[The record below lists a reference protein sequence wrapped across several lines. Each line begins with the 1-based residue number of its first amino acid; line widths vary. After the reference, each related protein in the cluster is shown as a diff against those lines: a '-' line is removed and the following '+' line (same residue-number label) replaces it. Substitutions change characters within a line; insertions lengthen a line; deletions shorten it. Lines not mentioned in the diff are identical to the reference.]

1 MSKSTITRREFLKY
15 STAGSLAGLGSL
27 AAPGILTSARAAKPI
42 KIGCPMPLTG
52 RYSREALYC
61 VEGYKLWAKHINEK
75 GYSYGNEKLPHSEP
89 GLINGR
95 KVELTVLDDTS
106 DPTQGARLMLHL
118 IHNQKV
124 DLLLGPYASSI
135 NLAVRPIV
143 AAAKIPTVSATA
155 SSQKI
160 WLGQK
165 LNWQVQLMVPSRDRF
180 AGMEVMCKNAGMKKV
195 ALLHIDDAMPI
206 AAAEG
211 VRKRILDA
219 GLDLVLDEAYPIG
232 IQDMVP
238 LVRKARDAGA
248 EVLCGGGY
256 SADSILI
263 AKAALSL
270 KWAPKAIWY
279 MSALGHVDFNQALG
293 KNAAWHCSDTEW
305 LPTADWP
312 GNKKFVDAFAK
323 EYNKAPD
330 WLAAAGYGGCQI
342 LEEAVKRAGSVENRS
357 AIRDA
362 MFSLD
367 RATVFGRFRVNPLG
381 PSRLRAAG
389 RRHATRFAEPDQE
402 RQGGARGD
410 LPEQDRLRQVRAP
423 VQVGSHVS
431 ESAPS
436 EPLHTAGSPP
446 RCGLPAAAPGRR
458 LRPTTLR

>member
-1 MSKSTITRREFLKY
+1 MSKSMITRREFLKY

-42 KIGCPMPLTG
+42 RIGCPMPLTG

-75 GYSYGNEKLPHSEP
+75 GYSYGNEGLPHREP
-89 GLINGR
+89 GLIDGR
-95 KVELTVLDDTS
+95 KVELTILDDTS

-118 IHNQKV
+118 IHNQKI

-135 NLAVRPIV
+135 NLAVRPII

-211 VRKRILDA
+211 VRKRILAA

-248 EVLCGGGY
+248 EV
-256 SADSILI
+256 
-263 AKAALSL
+263 ALRRRLLGRLHPDCQGRPFVEMGAQGDLVHVRSRPRGFQSGAREERGL
-270 KWAPKAIWY
+270 
-279 MSALGHVDFNQALG
+279 ALQRHRM
-293 KNAAWHCSDTEW
+293 
-305 LPTADWP
+305 
-312 GNKKFVDAFAK
+312 
-323 EYNKAPD
+323 APD
-330 WLAAAGYGGCQI
+330 GQLARQ
-342 LEEAVKRAGSVENRS
+342 
-357 AIRDA
+357 
-362 MFSLD
+362 
-367 RATVFGRFRVNPLG
+367 
-381 PSRLRAAG
+381 
-389 RRHATRFAEPDQE
+389 QE
-402 RQGGARGD
+402 
-410 LPEQDRLRQVRAP
+410 VR
-423 VQVGSHVS
+423 
-431 ESAPS
+431 
-436 EPLHTAGSPP
+436 
-446 RCGLPAAAPGRR
+446 RR
-458 LRPTTLR
+458 L

>member
-75 GYSYGNEKLPHSEP
+75 GYSYGNEKLPHSGP
-89 GLINGR
+89 GLIDGR

-160 WLGQK
+160 WLKQK

-211 VRKRILDA
+211 VRKRILAA

-305 LPTADWP
+305 LPTANWP

-357 AIRDA
+357 AIRDV

-381 PSRLRAAG
+381 
-389 RRHATRFAEPDQE
+389 HADS
-402 RQGGARGD
+402 G
-410 LPEQDRLRQVRAP
+410 L
-423 VQVGSHVS
+423 QVGGTRLALQNQIKNGKV
-431 ESAPS
+431 APEVIYPS
-436 EPLHTAGSPP
+436 NIATAKFKHPFKWE
-446 RCGLPAAAPGRR
+446 AM
-458 LRPTTLR
+458 

>member
-1 MSKSTITRREFLKY
+1 
-15 STAGSLAGLGSL
+15 
-27 AAPGILTSARAAKPI
+27 
-42 KIGCPMPLTG
+42 
-52 RYSREALYC
+52 
-61 VEGYKLWAKHINEK
+61 
-75 GYSYGNEKLPHSEP
+75 
-89 GLINGR
+89 
-95 KVELTVLDDTS
+95 
-106 DPTQGARLMLHL
+106 
-118 IHNQKV
+118 
-124 DLLLGPYASSI
+124 
-135 NLAVRPIV
+135 
-143 AAAKIPTVSATA
+143 
-155 SSQKI
+155 
-160 WLGQK
+160 
-165 LNWQVQLMVPSRDRF
+165 
-180 AGMEVMCKNAGMKKV
+180 
-195 ALLHIDDAMPI
+195 
-206 AAAEG
+206 
-211 VRKRILDA
+211 
-219 GLDLVLDEAYPIG
+219 
-232 IQDMVP
+232 MVP

-342 LEEAVKRAGSVENRS
+342 LEEAVKRAGSVENRA

-381 PSRLRAAG
+381 HPDSGLQVGGTRLALQNQIKNGKVVPEVIYPSKI
-389 RRHATRFAEPDQE
+389 
-402 RQGGARGD
+402 
-410 LPEQDRLRQVRAP
+410 RLRQVRASL
-423 VQVGSHVS
+423 QVGSHVS

-446 RCGLPAAAPGRR
+446 RCGLPAAAPSRR
-458 LRPTTLR
+458 LRPTTLRLGNPACLKPSAPSAS